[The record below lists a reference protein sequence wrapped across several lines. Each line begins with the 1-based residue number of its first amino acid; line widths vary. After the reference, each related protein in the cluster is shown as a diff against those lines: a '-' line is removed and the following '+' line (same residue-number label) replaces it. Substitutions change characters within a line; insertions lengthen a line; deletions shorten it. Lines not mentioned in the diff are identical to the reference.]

1 MIRSLENLPGIKER
15 KQELIEKL
23 LGNEILHEELIEL
36 RDKVDADDLSDILQR
51 IYDLNETYIYKL
63 AAVETM
69 VEKLNKIK
77 NSQRNQIFFK
87 KIRKGFRKLKNDSSK
102 DDFKDNPHITVVAEG
117 DSWFNYPIILTDI
130 IDRIIME
137 RDLAVYSIASG
148 GDWLLNMLTGRQYV
162 EELSISHPDWFLIS
176 GGGNDLVG
184 ARRLATI
191 LQPEGESVEFEKN
204 EWARHLILDFAEK
217 SIIPLRADFHEGLPF
232 LSRDFYALL
241 MFFHLQYYFLFKGLL
256 KTEEN
261 CISKFE
267 GLKIITQGYDYPLPS
282 SDRKFG
288 INPVRWYIPFART
301 FLGHGGWLKTPL
313 QIRGINTEQSQ
324 QKVLYSM
331 IYLFNE
337 MMIELGDIFNK
348 RHQEQ
353 RIFHID
359 SRDSVGKDGWTDEL
373 HPTPVHF
380 IKIGQTFIDCIKRN
394 KTPTY
399 GNVFVVKKCNP

>member
-1 MIRSLENLPGIKER
+1 
-15 KQELIEKL
+15 
-23 LGNEILHEELIEL
+23 
-36 RDKVDADDLSDILQR
+36 
-51 IYDLNETYIYKL
+51 
-63 AAVETM
+63 
-69 VEKLNKIK
+69 
-77 NSQRNQIFFK
+77 
-87 KIRKGFRKLKNDSSK
+87 
-102 DDFKDNPHITVVAEG
+102 VAEG

-191 LQPEGESVEFEKN
+191 LQPGGESIEFEKN
-204 EWARHLILDFAEK
+204 EWAKHLILDFAEK
-217 SIIPLRADFHEGLPF
+217 SMIPLKDDFYEGLPF
-232 LSRDFYALL
+232 VSRDFYALL

-261 CISKFE
+261 CVSKFE
-267 GLKIITQGYDYPLPS
+267 GLKIITQGYDYPIPS
-282 SDRKFG
+282 SGRKFG

-313 QIRGINTEQSQ
+313 QIRGINAEESQ

-359 SRDSVGKDGWTDEL
+359 SRDSVGKNGWTDEL

-394 KTPTY
+394 KAPTY